1 MGVFTRFRD
10 VINSNINAMLER
22 AEDPEKLMQLISKE
36 MEDTL
41 VAIKTACAGAMA
53 ARRKIE
59 RDSATASDKVAL
71 WSYRAQLAVDKG
83 RDDLAREALTEK
95 RRWRETADALAREL
109 EQCVS
114 IVEQYQSDI
123 KTLESKLA
131 SLRDKQRALMQKR
144 YQQRPP
150 QNRRPKR
157 QLPPDLPKD
166 ISETIARFDY
176 MRDRV
181 DRITAADEVAR
192 LGRRPTLEE
201 KFAELER
208 QANLEAEFDELK
220 RTTRQTH
227 AGAVA

>member
-10 VINSNINAMLER
+10 VVNSNINAMLER

-41 VAIKTACAGAMA
+41 VAIKTACAGTMA

-59 RDSATASDKVAL
+59 RDSATAADKLAM
-71 WSYRAQLAVDKG
+71 WDYRAQLAVDKS

-95 RRWRETADALAREL
+95 RRWRETSDALAREH

-114 IVEQYQSDI
+114 IIEQYQADI
-123 KTLESKLA
+123 KILENKLI
-131 SLRDKQRALMQKR
+131 SLREKQRAFVQKR
-144 YQQRPP
+144 FQPRPGVTRRHVRQQPP
-150 QNRRPKR
+150 E
-157 QLPPDLPKD
+157 LPVD

-176 MRDRV
+176 VQDRV

-192 LGRRPTLEE
+192 LGRRPTLDE

-208 QANLEAEFDELK
+208 QANLDEEFESLK
-220 RTTRQTH
+220 RNSQRNH